1 MMTHSGDIRFKV
13 KSLGFIVEHLCSTIY
28 FLLHTG
34 AKAGIRSPR
43 A

>member
-28 FLLHTG
+28 FLLRCYTP
-34 AKAGIRSPR
+34 AQKQE
-43 A
+43 